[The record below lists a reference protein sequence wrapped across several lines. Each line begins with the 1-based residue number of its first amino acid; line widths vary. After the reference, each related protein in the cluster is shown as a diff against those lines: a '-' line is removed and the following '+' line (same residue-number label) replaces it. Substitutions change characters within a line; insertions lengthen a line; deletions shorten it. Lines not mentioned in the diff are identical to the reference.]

1 MNYTVLRVWGIPI
14 RVNISLVVFLPIL
27 AWLIGSGEQ
36 LAAYATVINSMTPAT
51 VAATDLGAIDR
62 WIIGT
67 AAAVGLFASVA
78 IHELGHAWVAMR
90 YDITVKSITLWLLGG
105 LAHLGEVPKQWD
117 REFWI
122 AIAGPITSL
131 LVGIVCIGALS
142 VIPASA
148 TVVVFAVGFLAVMNI
163 VMAVFNM
170 LPAFPLDG
178 GRVLRALL
186 SRKHSYV
193 SATRT
198 AARAGTGFAIVFI
211 VLGIF
216 VFSPILILIA
226 LFIYVAAT
234 TESRTVV
241 LDALLSGVAAT
252 DLLDTPETVPVDAT
266 VDTVVPRLLSARRTD
281 LAVVDE
287 TGTIVGAITA
297 PSLRS
302 VRPAEYD
309 TTTVGDIMTTDL
321 PRVDSET
328 SAFDALQAL
337 RRSPAAVAFVERDG
351 TLVGV
356 LSKGDFAAV
365 IDVRRDTE
373 PF

>member
-1 MNYTVLRVWGIPI
+1 MNYTLLRVWGIPI

-36 LAAYATVINSMTPAT
+36 LAAYATVINNMTPAT
-51 VAATDLGAIDR
+51 VEATDLGATDR
-62 WIIGT
+62 WLIGT
-67 AAAVGLFASVA
+67 VAAVGLFVSVA
-78 IHELGHAWVAMR
+78 IHELGHAWAAIR

-105 LAHLGEVPKQWD
+105 LAHLGEMPKQWD

-131 LVGIVCIGALS
+131 LVGVVCIGALS

-186 SRKHSYV
+186 ARNRSYV

-198 AARAGTGFAIVFI
+198 AARAGIVFAIVFI
-211 VLGIF
+211 VLGVIA
-216 VFSPILILIA
+216 FSPILILIA
-226 LFIYVAAT
+226 VFIYVAAT
-234 TESRTVV
+234 TESRTIV
-241 LDALLSGVAAT
+241 LDALLSGVAVT
-252 DLLDTPETVPVDAT
+252 DLLGTQETVSVDGT
-266 VDTVVPRLLSARRTD
+266 VDTVLPRLLSARRTD

-287 TGTIVGAITA
+287 TGTVVGAVTA

-302 VRPAEYD
+302 VRPGEYE
-309 TTTVGDIMTTDL
+309 TTTVGDVMTTDL
-321 PRVDSET
+321 PRIDSET

-337 RRSPAAVAFVERDG
+337 RRSPAAVAFVEREG
-351 TLVGV
+351 GLVGV
-356 LSKGDFAAV
+356 LSEGDFAAV
-365 IDVRRDTE
+365 LDVRRDTG